1 MILTATC
8 CRPLF
13 QFAVMPFSPKRTETT
28 FFRTKLITAS
38 IHSASEQCR
47 FIFKRSAWLQPT
59 RLVHARTAVNGIF
72 FCKHA
77 AILLPE
83 LTPSYLRPNSLC
95 TLRTR
100 VQLQGGKCDGR
111 VFVNKCN
118 GHSIYWT
125 QSLVLLCPS
134 CQRMYIEVKFT
145 AGGKFRYRLLHY
157 TQCAIAAIF
166 QVRCFGS
173 LI

>member
-1 MILTATC
+1 M
-8 CRPLF
+8 
-13 QFAVMPFSPKRTETT
+13 
-28 FFRTKLITAS
+28 
-38 IHSASEQCR
+38 
-47 FIFKRSAWLQPT
+47 
-59 RLVHARTAVNGIF
+59 HARTAVNGIF

-145 AGGKFRYRLLHY
+145 AGGKFRYRLAVTLHAMCHCGY
-157 TQCAIAAIF
+157 FPSAMFRLVDLDCEWIRANDFVSSLSICIWRKINCL
-166 QVRCFGS
+166 VLFGFS
-173 LI
+173 SSFKNWLKDGLH

>member
-8 CRPLF
+8 SRPLF
-13 QFAVMPFSPKRTETT
+13 QFAVMPLTYANNIFSHQTNNSFT
-28 FFRTKLITAS
+28 
-38 IHSASEQCR
+38 SASEQCR
-47 FIFKRSAWLQPT
+47 FSCNSTSTFSAIAADSCSHCSEWD
-59 RLVHARTAVNGIF
+59 F

-111 VFVNKCN
+111 IFVNKCN
-118 GHSIYWT
+118 GHSFYWT

-134 CQRMYIEVKFT
+134 CKRMCMEVKFT
-145 AGGKFRYRLLHY
+145 AGESFDTGCYITRNVPL
-157 TQCAIAAIF
+157 
-166 QVRCFGS
+166 
-173 LI
+173 